1 MAAAR
6 AAFIVTAD
14 PEDETR
20 RFFLQSKN
28 NLAKPAAGLS
38 FRLEQHLVQDGIIGS
53 AVVWGNEPVERTAD
67 EALSSSESVG
77 GITGKDDAADFLRD
91 ALSQGPADVLEVEQQ
106 ARSAGL
112 LGDNQRLRQSKA
124 FRMAREALGVQHR
137 REGFGTGARY
147 VLSLPVASCAPSN
160 PMRAPLQDR
169 AHMHSQG
176 AHDEGEQR

>member
-1 MAAAR
+1 MPSALAFAR
-6 AAFIVTAD
+6 LTVSDI
-14 PEDETR
+14 
-20 RFFLQSKN
+20 
-28 NLAKPAAGLS
+28 
-38 FRLEQHLVQDGIIGS
+38 
-53 AVVWGNEPVERTAD
+53 
-67 EALSSSESVG
+67 
-77 GITGKDDAADFLRD
+77 KDDSPMAGGSFADMPFHDFGLNLGCFTPALLRE

-112 LGDNQRLRQSKA
+112 LGDNQRLRQSKV
-124 FRMAREALGVQHR
+124 FRMARQALGVLYR

-147 VLSLPVASCAPSN
+147 VLSLPAASCAPSN